1 MQTVPLFDKD
11 GNVSSVMEMSIDM
24 TLHPY
29 AQHQLQASERTHKA
43 IFDSIPNAVFLL
55 DAAELTILDC
65 NPASVKMYG
74 RQRENE
80 LIARGIPDLVL
91 PRGARAVR
99 FLPGL
104 HRLFPA

>member
-24 TLHPY
+24 TLIHTL
-29 AQHQLQASERTHKA
+29 QHQLQASERTHKA

-65 NPASVKMYG
+65 NPASVKCT
-74 RQRENE
+74 
-80 LIARGIPDLVL
+80 
-91 PRGARAVR
+91 GAS
-99 FLPGL
+99 GKTN
-104 HRLFPA
+104 

>member
-1 MQTVPLFDKD
+1 M
-11 GNVSSVMEMSIDM
+11 SVMSMLISITED
-24 TLHPY
+24 TL
-29 AQHQLQASERTHKA
+29 LQASERTHKA

-80 LIARGIPDLVL
+80 LIGRGILDL
-91 PRGARAVR
+91 
-99 FLPGL
+99 FLPEE
-104 HRLFPA
+104 REQ

>member
-24 TLHPY
+24 TLIHTL
-29 AQHQLQASERTHKA
+29 QHQLQASERTHKA

-74 RQRENE
+74 ASGKTNCSGAASSICSCPRN
-80 LIARGIPDLVL
+80 ASSTL
-91 PRGARAVR
+91 PSCG
-99 FLPGL
+99 PSPS
-104 HRLFPA
+104 FPA